1 MLDYHLHLWPHGESA
16 RPTTLDEVA
25 AYCKRAAEA
34 GVTEV
39 ALTEHLFRFRQ
50 ADKLLSGWW
59 ADDRRSDPALRAHAA
74 AYWAEHVG
82 ADLEDYVS
90 TVLEAKAAGLPVVLG
105 LEVDYYPGRMDQVAT
120 LLAGWPFDVLLGSV
134 HWLGNWLFD
143 DLRSPVVQAQWGRR
157 GVEAA
162 WDAYTDALCELAAT
176 GSCDVLAHPDLA
188 KVAGHRPAAP
198 DERYDRMAEAA
209 AAAGMAAEV
218 SSAGWRKPAAE
229 AYPAPALLSSFH
241 VHGVPITTASDAHR
255 LAEVA
260 HRSGDLAALVRS
272 AGYTSLSAYRGRH
285 RMEVGIGGGAAPSI
299 FRQSQRV
306 RLGPVATTSGAHPRW
321 LPAVSTM
328 GELIHGHTELG
339 PRDRDHLQG
348 LMAWWGM
355 LADLSFSD
363 LLLLTAARGGGF
375 VVLGQMRPST
385 NQTFYD
391 EDLVGQVIA
400 DDARPLVRQ
409 AWRLGELVEG
419 ELQMVRGEQVRTQC
433 IPVRRIERG
442 PDRQSQL
449 IAVMTREAALAI
461 GRRPGELEREY
472 VALFNRF
479 ARMVM
484 EGVFPFAEDIAE
496 GEEAP
501 RVGDGVLMLDEGARV
516 SYASPN
522 AVNALHRMGVT
533 VNLVGRRLAELGM
546 PEDAVADSFLTHR
559 PATEELERRPDV
571 AVLLRCIPLLSAA
584 RMDGALVLLRDVTDL
599 RRRDRLLVFKDAAIR
614 EVHHRVKNNLQTI
627 SSLLRIQAR
636 RLSSDE
642 GRNALREAERRV
654 RSIAAVH
661 EILSRDAADEVPFDS
676 IIPLLVRMAEDSDI
690 TGHPLHVQVSG
701 HAGELAAELATPLAV
716 IISELLQ
723 NAVEHAFV
731 RHGAGGQGAG
741 GQGGRRRGGPEP
753 SRDRH
758 QVELA
763 LARETGSLTVR
774 VKDNGQGLP
783 AGFSIEATRS
793 LGLSIVRDLVTEQ
806 LGGTITMSEGFAAR
820 GTLVEL
826 RLPLVELP
834 PA

>member
-1 MLDYHLHLWPHGESA
+1 MAYVLDYHLHLWPHGEA
-16 RPTTLDEVA
+16 AGPTTLDEVA
-25 AYCKRAAEA
+25 AYCKRAGEA

-50 ADKLLSGWW
+50 ADSLLSGWW
-59 ADDRRSDPALRAHAA
+59 RDDKRCDPALRAHAA

-90 TVLEAKAAGLPVVLG
+90 TVLEARAGGLPVVLG
-105 LEVDYYPGRMDQVAT
+105 LEVDYYPGRMDQVAS

-134 HWLGNWLFD
+134 HWLGAWLFD
-143 DLRSPVVQAQWGRR
+143 DLRSPAVQAEWGRR
-157 GVEAA
+157 GTEAA
-162 WDAYTDALCELAAT
+162 WDAYTDALCELAAS

-188 KVAGHRPAAP
+188 KVAGHRPTSP

-218 SSAGWRKPAAE
+218 SSAGWRKPANE
-229 AYPAPALLSSFH
+229 AYPAPALLARFH
-241 VHGVPITTASDAHR
+241 ARGVPITTASDAHG
-255 LAEVA
+255 LADVA
-260 HRSGDLAALVRS
+260 HRSADLAALVRS
-272 AGYTSLSAYRGRH
+272 GGYTSLTAFRGR
-285 RMEVGIGGGAAPSI
+285 RKIQVGIGDGAEPRRFLDNPATK
-299 FRQSQRV
+299 F
-306 RLGPVATTSGAHPRW
+306 GPVATTSGAHPRW

-328 GELIHGHTELG
+328 GELIQGHTELG
-339 PRDRDHLQG
+339 PEDRDHLQG

-363 LLLLTAARGGGF
+363 LALLTATRKGGF

-385 NQTFYD
+385 SQTLYV

-400 DDARPLVRQ
+400 EDARPLVGQ

-419 ELQMVRGEQVRTQC
+419 ELQIVRGEQVRTQC
-433 IPVRRIERG
+433 IPVRRAGRG
-442 PDRQSQL
+442 SDCQSQL
-449 IAVMTREAALAI
+449 IAVLTREAALAI

-501 RVGDGVLMLDEGARV
+501 RVGDGVIMLDEGAHV

-533 VNLVGRRLAELGM
+533 ANVVGRRLAELGLAQT
-546 PEDAVADSFLTHR
+546 AVADSFLTRR
-559 PATEELERRPDV
+559 PVTEELERRPDV
-571 AVLLRCIPLLSAA
+571 AVLLRCIPLLAA
-584 RMDGALVLLRDVTDL
+584 GRMDGALVLLRDVTDL

-627 SSLLRIQAR
+627 SSLLGLHAR
-636 RLSSDE
+636 RLSSAE
-642 GRNALREAERRV
+642 GRDALREAQRRV

-661 EILSRDAADEVPFDS
+661 EILSRDAGDDVPFDS
-676 IIPLLVRMAEDSDI
+676 IIPALVRMAEESEV
-690 TGHPLHVQVSG
+690 TGLPVQVQVSG
-701 HAGELAAELATPLAV
+701 EAGELAAELATPLAV

-731 RHGAGGQGAG
+731 EH
-741 GQGGRRRGGPEP
+741 ETVSVL
-753 SRDRH
+753 SREVHR
-758 QVELA
+758 VELA
-763 LARETGSLTVR
+763 LARETGFLAVR
-774 VKDNGQGLP
+774 VTDNGHGMP
-783 AGFSIEATRS
+783 AGFNINETRS

-806 LGGTITMSEGFAAR
+806 LGGTITMSPGFGSK
-820 GTLVEL
+820 GTIVEL
-826 RLPLVELP
+826 SLPLVELNLP
-834 PA
+834 RAGHVRG